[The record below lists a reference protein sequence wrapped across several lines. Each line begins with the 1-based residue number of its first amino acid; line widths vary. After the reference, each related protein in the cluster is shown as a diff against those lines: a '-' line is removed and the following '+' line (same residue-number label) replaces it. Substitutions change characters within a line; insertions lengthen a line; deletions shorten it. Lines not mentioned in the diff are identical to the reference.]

1 MSDPSVANVSG
12 GVGVTGELVAVG
24 GDVTGRDKITQV
36 QGDAVQGDKIVNYV
50 QLDVQ
55 KLMET
60 LKQALP
66 DDDPLP
72 AELIETLRSFRGFHA
87 KLYEWKEVHNVL
99 NDVLFVFDQ
108 FSREV
113 ERRDASGQPGDLRS
127 LARAWRPVK
136 QKIDLL
142 RDAAAALQYI
152 SHPLVE
158 SAAGR
163 QGPPWVIEIL
173 SAADRLADLLDDA
186 QMNFEGLY
194 DATNA
199 LGDAAEKHMY
209 LADKKL
215 RETAGELNDL
225 SNLLLGSLSDGA
237 I

>member
-1 MSDPSVANVSG
+1 M
-12 GVGVTGELVAVG
+12 
-24 GDVTGRDKITQV
+24 
-36 QGDAVQGDKIVNYV
+36 QGDKIVNYV

-72 AELIETLRSFRGFHA
+72 AELIGTLRSFRGFHA
-87 KLYEWKEVHNVL
+87 KLYEWKEVHKVL

-186 QMNFEGLY
+186 QINFDMHLIPYEGNDDWVQPTINEIKKIL
-194 DATNA
+194 DS
-199 LGDAAEKHMY
+199 DV
-209 LADKKL
+209 LADPNPDCDYCKYWSERKKVTQ
-215 RETAGELNDL
+215 E
-225 SNLLLGSLSDGA
+225 
-237 I
+237 

>member
-1 MSDPSVANVSG
+1 MSDPSVSSVSG
-12 GVGVTGELVAVG
+12 GVGVTGEQVSVG

-72 AELIETLRSFRGFHA
+72 ANLAEMLRNFRGFHA
-87 KLYEWKEVHNVL
+87 RLFEWKEVHNVL
-99 NDVLFVFDQ
+99 NDVIFVFDQ

-152 SHPLVE
+152 SNPLVE

-173 SAADRLADLLDDA
+173 SAADRLAA
-186 QMNFEGLY
+186 CRRWHRGVAMRCP
-194 DATNA
+194 ATA
-199 LGDAAEKHMY
+199 RSGRA
-209 LADKKL
+209 
-215 RETAGELNDL
+215 R
-225 SNLLLGSLSDGA
+225 GA
-237 I
+237 SRHYVPHEPP